1 MKIAHILWSMGTGG
15 TENMVV
21 DIASVQAENNDVCIF
36 VINDWVEEYMLRKLS
51 PKCKVELL
59 RRKPGSKN
67 PLPLLKLNWKLWSFH
82 PDLIYLHSSRSINC
96 IKVCSKTTKVRTIHG
111 LGNESEDYL
120 PCKKLISISQA
131 VADFTKSQGFDSIV
145 IPNGIRVS
153 AINHE
158 PTPKHNENKLQFIQ
172 VSRLHIATK
181 AQDVL
186 IKAIAK
192 VKADGFDNFTMHL
205 VGDGADY
212 QVLKNLCDELD
223 VNDIVKFEGRWDQQ
237 KIYASL
243 SRYDLFIQSS
253 RNEGFGLTIAEAMA
267 AKVPV
272 LVSNIPGPMEVIDGG
287 RLGLS
292 FENENV
298 SDCAE
303 KIKQFILNGR
313 NNEQVEA
320 AYEYVKNNYD
330 VSVTAQKYLDIY
342 NSLIKKG
349 V

>member
-1 MKIAHILWSMGTGG
+1 MGTGG

-59 RRKPGSKN
+59 GRKPGSKN
-67 PLPLLKLNWKLWSFH
+67 PLPIIKLNWKLLRFS
-82 PDLIYLHSSRSINC
+82 PDIIHLHSTRTVNC
-96 IKVCSKTTKVRTIHG
+96 IKVCNNVFKIRTIHG
-111 LGNESEDYL
+111 LGNDPKDFRS
-120 PCKKLISISQA
+120 CRKLIAISQA
-131 VADFTKSQGFDSIV
+131 VADFTKKQGYDSIV
-145 IPNGIRVS
+145 IPNGIRVR
-153 AINHE
+153 AIGNDFGKDLRKKPYH
-158 PTPKHNENKLQFIQ
+158 FIQ
-172 VSRLHIATK
+172 VSRLEIATK

-192 VKADGFDNFTMHL
+192 LKADGIDNFVMHL
-205 VGDGADY
+205 VGDGDDFL
-212 QVLKNLCDELD
+212 VLQNLCEELG
-223 VNDIVKFEGRWDQQ
+223 VSDIVKFEGRWNQQ

-243 SRYDLFIQSS
+243 CQYDLFIQSS

-272 LVSNIPGPMEVIDGG
+272 LVSNIPGPMEVINGG
-287 RLGLS
+287 KLGLS

-298 SDCAE
+298 SDCAV
-303 KIKQFILNGR
+303 KIKQFILDGR
-313 NNEQVEA
+313 NDEQVEA

-330 VSVTAQKYLDIY
+330 VSVTAQKYLEVY
-342 NSLIKKG
+342 KSVLTK
-349 V
+349 